1 MDKYDIII
9 QAGQSNAIG
18 CGRGEVTEEYAP
30 KENILYLVTDPE
42 EYTDENGK
50 WGIRYKT
57 GEMNIVIADDHTR
70 DLGTH
75 GDFGLSFAQE
85 YLKAG
90 LLAPDRKLLIVR
102 AGVGGTGFVTHF
114 WDETGICYR
123 QMLRMTDHAVAL
135 NPENR
140 IVGLLWHQG
149 ENEAFEGNKP
159 ETYYQQ
165 LKFLIDSVKERYCL
179 KDIPFVCGG
188 FCKEWADKYRENCD
202 AILAVIRQIGA
213 EYGAYVE
220 TEDLKSNNQDHG
232 DGDDIHFCRESLHIL
247 GKRYFEAYRK
257 QI

>member
-9 QAGQSNAIG
+9 EAGQSNAIG
-18 CGRGEVTEEYAP
+18 CGKGKVTEEYAP
-30 KENILYLVTDPE
+30 IEKIMYLVTDAE
-42 EYTDENGK
+42 EYTDESGK
-50 WGIRYKT
+50 WGIRYPT
-57 GEMNIVIADDHTR
+57 GKMELVIGDDHTR
-70 DLGTH
+70 GAVPIGDL
-75 GDFGLSFAQE
+75 GLSFAQE

-114 WDETGICYR
+114 WDESGICYR
-123 QMLRMTDHAVAL
+123 QLLSLTDYAVSL
-135 NPENR
+135 SPENQ

-165 LKFLIDSVKERYCL
+165 LKFLIDSVKDRYQL
-179 KDIPFVCGG
+179 TELPFVCGG
-188 FCKEWADKYRENCD
+188 FSKEWADKYRESCD
-202 AILAVIRQIGA
+202 AILAVIRKIGA
-213 EYGAYVE
+213 EYGAYIE

-247 GKRYFEAYRK
+247 GKRYFEAYCK